1 MSSSLPPPS
10 SPFSYIFTPFK
21 ISFVKNPKVKDAKI
35 TPGLD
40 LSFHNWF
47 SNTAAHPRPTP
58 FPFFQNFAINS
69 AIRSRVAGMVVM
81 DVTVAVGKVMYRSQP
96 GTETLHPGKGCWRD
110 SQSLAGLFYP
120 PSSFPLPDPPLRK
133 NKPPFC
139 YCFHWCSLIWALL

>member
-21 ISFVKNPKVKDAKI
+21 TSFVKNPKVKDAKI

-81 DVTVAVGKVMYRSQP
+81 DVTVAVRKVTYRSQL
-96 GTETLHPGKGCWRD
+96 GIETSPWQGL
-110 SQSLAGLFYP
+110 LAGF
-120 PSSFPLPDPPLRK
+120 SKSGWAVLPTQ
-133 NKPPFC
+133 
-139 YCFHWCSLIWALL
+139 LLSPA